1 MEQLR
6 AGNCQHDD
14 LLTQE
19 FLDLVLMYDR
29 LLKGIGTCFGAAYG
43 LDHFGPV
50 LGFSCSLLV
59 FGLDSCFCLLC
70 HGLFDFLVNSYFLQD
85 RVVFLQLETLGRI
98 LLVLGGDV
106 ATGAGHT
113 GGFMLRALQDHL
125 HP

>member
-1 MEQLR
+1 MI
-6 AGNCQHDD
+6 

-19 FLDLVLMYDR
+19 FLDLVLVYDG
-29 LLKGIGTCFGAAYG
+29 LLEGVSTCFGAPYG
-43 LDHFGPV
+43 LDHFCPV
-50 LGFSCSLLV
+50 LGLSCSLLV

-85 RVVFLQLETLGRI
+85 RVVFLQLETLGRV

-106 ATGAGHT
+106 TAGTGHT
-113 GGFMLRALQDHL
+113 GVFVLRALQDHL